1 MNLEAIE
8 KRMNEI
14 VSEIKTCT
22 DVEKIK
28 ELSTE
33 YDGLNEQRNVFLN
46 ARSKTEVEVT
56 EVRTKNPFMPSTSEG
71 KEKEDIYASKEYR
84 SAFKN
89 LVQRGTPIPVEY
101 RAGGDPGTTVT
112 TDIGAII
119 PTTILNEFIKEV
131 SKVYG
136 QIYSKV
142 RKMNIKGGVK
152 IPISKL
158 KAEFKWIT
166 ETTTAPKQKAGDIK
180 DFIEFSYNIGEIRIA
195 STLLANIVSL
205 DLFETEITKLLVEA
219 YVEAMDKGII
229 NGAGTGQLLGITK
242 DTRVKNVVEMTEEE
256 FSDWTAWRKKLF
268 AKIPLSKR
276 GQGEFI
282 FTASTTEMYLMTM
295 KDKNDRP
302 LYTEAT
308 GADVGVMDG
317 RFFGR
322 SNTLVE
328 PDVIADFDTA
338 SEGDVVGIFGVFT
351 DYAINSNLQFGVKR
365 YFDENTNE
373 WIDKA
378 LVVVDGKVVD
388 PSGFYLIKKKNSS
401 LPASATSR

>member
-14 VSEIKTCT
+14 ASEIESCT
-22 DVEKIK
+22 DVDKIK
-28 ELSTE
+28 ALSTE
-33 YDGLNEQRNVFLN
+33 YDELNEKRNVFLN
-46 ARSKTEVEVT
+46 ARSKTTVEIT
-56 EVRTKNPFMPSTSEG
+56 EVRNKNPFMPSSSNAN
-71 KEKEDIYASKEYR
+71 EKEDIYATKEYR
-84 SAFKN
+84 SAFKE

-101 RAGGDPGTTVT
+101 RANGTTVT

-166 ETTTAPKQKAGDIK
+166 ESTVSPKQKAGEIK
-180 DFIEFSYNIGEIRIA
+180 EFVEFSYNIGEIRIA

-205 DLFETEITKLLVEA
+205 ALFETEIVKLLVEA
-219 YVEAMDKGII
+219 FVEAMDKGII
-229 NGAGTGQLLGITK
+229 SGTGTGQLLGITK
-242 DTRVKNVVEMTEEE
+242 DTRVKNVVEMTAEE

-268 AKIPLSKR
+268 SKIPLSKR
-276 GQGEFI
+276 GRGEFI
-282 FTASTTEMYLMTM
+282 FTAATTEMYLMTM
-295 KDKNDRP
+295 KDANNRP
-302 LYTEAT
+302 LYTEAAGT
-308 GADVGVMDG
+308 DIGVMDG

-322 SNTLVE
+322 ANTLVE

-338 SEGDVVGIFGVFT
+338 EEGDVVGIFGVFT
-351 DYAINSNLQFGVKR
+351 DYAINTNMQFGIKR
-365 YFDENTNE
+365 YFDEDTNE

-401 LPASATSR
+401 PVRA